1 MVPHILE
8 YGHSFFS
15 CCISR
20 IVTNRTTLN
29 ERHHKCPVCNHP
41 CMREGIND
49 FKKNFS
55 LLEEI
60 EKRKNQPNDIMSEG
74 GFLYAFNSHN
84 CIEHHP
90 GQSMKKNNLDSIR
103 LIGMASMISS
113 RLDTETEKISKKLEI
128 IDRTRRHVL
137 MEKKAANRA
146 LKKLIDE
153 IHTNISHIERAIEED
168 IEKKFE
174 NTFKQI
180 KDLEEK
186 FRADILDAEAKKEYM
201 MKQVM
206 PIQNGSIQMTVEA
219 EISIKSS
226 LIALESDLIPYLQ
239 SLPDKLQFT
248 RSRFNFDGEDII
260 YNRVYS
266 AVIDSWKITSRGVV
280 MSLTPTA
287 RGLSLDR
294 HSFYHRGH

>member
-1 MVPHILE
+1 
-8 YGHSFFS
+8 
-15 CCISR
+15 
-20 IVTNRTTLN
+20 
-29 ERHHKCPVCNHP
+29 
-41 CMREGIND
+41 
-49 FKKNFS
+49 
-55 LLEEI
+55 
-60 EKRKNQPNDIMSEG
+60 MSEG
-74 GFLYAFNSHN
+74 DFLHAFQSHN

-90 GQSMKKNNLDSIR
+90 GQSMIKNNLDSVR

-113 RLDTETEKISKKLEI
+113 RLDTETEKICKKLEI
-128 IDRTRRHVL
+128 IDRTRRHIL

-146 LKKLIDE
+146 LKKLIDD
-153 IHTNISHIERAIEED
+153 IHTNISHIERTIEED
-168 IEKKFE
+168 IEKKIE

-186 FRADILDAEAKKEYM
+186 FRTDIIDAEAKKEYM
-201 MKQVM
+201 MKQVI

-287 RGLSLDR
+287 RGLTLDR
-294 HSFYHRGH
+294 NSS